1 PACRRCPRCDAMIFD
16 AHHHLWTLAPGSHPW
31 LDDPARAGLRQPA
44 GPADYLAAFPGEDI
58 IGTVWIEALAA
69 DPEEELRQAEAVR
82 LASGGRIATALVAH
96 SALDAPD
103 IGARLD
109 RLMRLSPALRGIR
122 DIVSAAPGRATFARA
137 PDLLSRPAFA
147 RGLAALAERGLSFDL
162 MLLPHQMQEAA
173 TVITRHPTLS
183 VAIEHAGS
191 PEDQSPEG
199 LAQWEA
205 GLAALAAHPG
215 TILKVS
221 ALQCLD
227 PDWSDATLAPLLA
240 TMARHFT
247 PARLAWGS
255 DHPVHDRACPGAE
268 ALACLRRL
276 TDRWAEA
283 DRDSLFRRTA
293 AAFYRCPPHA

>member
-1 PACRRCPRCDAMIFD
+1 MILD
-16 AHHHLWTLAPGSHPW
+16 AHHHLWTLSPGSHPW
-31 LDDPARAGLRQPA
+31 LDDPARAGLRLPA
-44 GPADYLAAFPGEDI
+44 GREDYLAAFPGEDI

-69 DPEEELRQAEAVR
+69 DPAEELRQAEAVR

-96 SALDAPD
+96 APLDAPD

-122 DIVSAAPGRATFARA
+122 DIVSAAPWRATFARA
-137 PDLLSRPAFA
+137 PDLLARPAFA

-173 TVITRHPTLS
+173 SLIARHPTMK
-183 VAIEHAGS
+183 VAVEHAGS

-199 LAQWEA
+199 LARWEA
-205 GLAALAAHPG
+205 GLAALASHPG

-276 TDRWAEA
+276 IARWSGA
-283 DRDSLFRRTA
+283 DQSAILCNTA
-293 AAFYRCPPHA
+293 ARFYRCPLPS

>member
-1 PACRRCPRCDAMIFD
+1 MILD
-16 AHHHLWTLAPGSHPW
+16 AHHHLWTLSPGSHPW
-31 LDDPARAGLRQPA
+31 LEDPTRAALRLPA
-44 GPADYLAAFPGEDI
+44 GPEDFRAAFPGEKI

-82 LASGGRIATALVAH
+82 LASGGRIATALVTHAP
-96 SALDAPD
+96 LDAPD

-122 DIVSAAPGRATFARA
+122 DIVSAAPGRRTVARA
-137 PDLLSRPAFA
+137 PDLLTRPAFA
-147 RGLAALAERGLSFDL
+147 RGLVALAERGLSFDL

-173 TVITRHPTLS
+173 RLIARHPTLN

-205 GLAALAAHPG
+205 GLKALAAHPG

-221 ALQCLD
+221 ALQCLR
-227 PDWSDATLAPLLA
+227 PDWSDATLAPLVA

-247 PARLAWGS
+247 PARMAWGS
-255 DHPVHDRACPGAE
+255 DHPVHDLACPGAE

-276 TDRWAEA
+276 TAHWTEAERRA
-283 DRDSLFRRTA
+283 LFHRTA
-293 AAFYRCPPHA
+293 SRFYRCPLPL